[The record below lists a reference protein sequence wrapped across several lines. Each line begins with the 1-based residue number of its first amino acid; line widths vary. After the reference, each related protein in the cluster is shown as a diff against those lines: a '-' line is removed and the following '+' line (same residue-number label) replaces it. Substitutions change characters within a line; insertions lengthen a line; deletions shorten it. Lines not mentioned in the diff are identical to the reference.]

1 MSLKEQITED
11 MKGALRAREAA
22 RLSALRLLIA
32 AIKQKEI
39 DERIELDD
47 AAVTGVVE
55 KLIKQRKDSVA
66 QYQAA
71 NRQDLADNEQFE
83 IEVLSTYMPQPFTE
97 AEVAELI
104 KAALAETGASSAKDM
119 GKVMA
124 WIKPRL
130 AGRADMGAVSA
141 KIKSSLA

>member
-11 MKGALRAREAA
+11 MKGALRAKETA

-55 KLIKQRKDSVA
+55 KLIKQRKDSVT

-71 NRQDLADNEQFE
+71 NRQDLADSEQFE
-83 IEVLSTYMPQPFTE
+83 IDVLIAYMPQQFSE
-97 AEVAELI
+97 AEVDALVRQ
-104 KAALAETGASSAKDM
+104 ALAETAASGAKDM

-130 AGRADMGAVSA
+130 AGRADMAVVSA

>member
-11 MKGALRAREAA
+11 MKGALRARETA

-32 AIKQKEI
+32 AFRQKEI

-47 AAVTGVVE
+47 AGITGVVE

-66 QYQAA
+66 QYTAA
-71 NRQDLADNEQFE
+71 NRQDLADLEQFE
-83 IEVLSTYMPQPFTE
+83 IEVLSAYMPQPFSE
-97 AEVAELI
+97 VEVADLI
-104 KAALAETGASSAKDM
+104 KTALAETGASSAKDM

-130 AGRADMGAVSA
+130 AGRADMAQVSA
-141 KIKSSLA
+141 KIKSFLA

>member
-1 MSLKEQITED
+1 MSLKVRINED
-11 MKGALRAREAA
+11 MKAALRAREAA

-71 NRQDLADNEQFE
+71 KRQDLADSEQFE
-83 IEVLSTYMPQPFTE
+83 IEVLTAYMPQQLDE
-97 AEVAELI
+97 AEVDALI
-104 KAALAETGASSAKDM
+104 KEALTETGASSAKDM

-124 WIKPRL
+124 WIKPKL

-141 KIKSSLA
+141 KIKSALA